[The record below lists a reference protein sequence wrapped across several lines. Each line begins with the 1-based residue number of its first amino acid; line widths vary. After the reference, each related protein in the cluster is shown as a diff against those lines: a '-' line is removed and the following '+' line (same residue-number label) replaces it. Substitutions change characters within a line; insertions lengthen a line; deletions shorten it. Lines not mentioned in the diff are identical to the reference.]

1 MSRAEITRIWVPA
14 LLNVAPRGLDY
25 TEYYLLILGSTMK
38 PPAIEKAR
46 AGSVSIKLDD
56 ADRVRIASLAT
67 VKKRTPHYLMKEA
80 ILEYVKREE
89 ARQNFIA
96 AAESSFEHYKETGLH
111 ISLDEFSNWVD
122 DVQQGPGARV
132 PACHT

>member
-1 MSRAEITRIWVPA
+1 MKLSAAERP
-14 LLNVAPRGLDY
+14 
-25 TEYYLLILGSTMK
+25 
-38 PPAIEKAR
+38 R
-46 AGSVSIKLDD
+46 AGSVTIKLDG
-56 ADRVRIASLAT
+56 ADRDRIASLAS

-111 ISLDEFSNWVD
+111 ISLDEFSTWVD
-122 DVQQGPGARV
+122 QVQQDAGA
-132 PACHT
+132 PAPSCHT